1 MFNFSKGEIVSIAK
15 NNNFI
20 KNNTEKVLRLCEI
33 LNYISSTNYK
43 EYLVLKGGT
52 AINLFIFELPRLSV
66 DIDFDFN
73 LNVAKEEMLVIR
85 EKIKKEIIGYMLD
98 EGYSLSDNSK
108 FVHTLDSFVFSYN
121 TLSNSKDVLKI
132 EINYSNRVHVFNPKA
147 DKKEISLK
155 SIVKTTRLTDL
166 ELMGT
171 KINAFILRTTPR
183 DFYDVYNIL
192 QSNSIDYNIIKKIA
206 IFYIVLSADV
216 PIIFDDLLEKC
227 LERVNSMN
235 YNKFRET
242 LIPLLHLQTK
252 LKIEEMKEFVI
263 NNITRLFTLN
273 DNEKLFISKF
283 NEGIFEQKL
292 LFEEYEVNDLSNHPM
307 VIWKTMKH

>member
-1 MFNFSKGEIVSIAK
+1 
-15 NNNFI
+15 
-20 KNNTEKVLRLCEI
+20 
-33 LNYISSTNYK
+33 
-43 EYLVLKGGT
+43 
-52 AINLFIFELPRLSV
+52 
-66 DIDFDFN
+66 
-73 LNVAKEEMLVIR
+73 
-85 EKIKKEIIGYMLD
+85 
-98 EGYSLSDNSK
+98 
-108 FVHTLDSFVFSYN
+108 
-121 TLSNSKDVLKI
+121 
-132 EINYSNRVHVFNPKA
+132 
-147 DKKEISLK
+147 
-155 SIVKTTRLTDL
+155 
-166 ELMGT
+166 MGT

-192 QSNSIDYNIIKKIA
+192 QNNNLNYNIIKKIA
-206 IFYIVLSADV
+206 IFYIILSADV

-252 LKIEEMKEFVI
+252 LNIEEMKEFVI
-263 NNITRLFTLN
+263 NNITKLFTLN

-283 NEGIFEQKL
+283 NEGIFEEKL